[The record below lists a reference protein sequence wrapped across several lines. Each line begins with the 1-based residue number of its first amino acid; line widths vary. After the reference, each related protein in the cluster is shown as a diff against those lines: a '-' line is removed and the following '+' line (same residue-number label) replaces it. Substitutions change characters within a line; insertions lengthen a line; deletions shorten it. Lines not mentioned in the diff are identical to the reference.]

1 MFDKIKIV
9 IERLKNN
16 NSATEKLKILSEYK
30 NDKDIVKFFQ
40 YCYDS
45 TKLYGASSK
54 NIVKYWQNY
63 TPNYIANFDQAF
75 DLFELC
81 DDLNARKY
89 TGNAALEKIITF
101 IDCNK
106 EYEDILLNF
115 FDRNMKIGVAVTQ
128 LNKAFGNVI
137 HVYEVP
143 LAQTYD
149 EKKHYKYNL
158 NDYVIQRKMD
168 GVRVTT
174 FIQYNK
180 KNDSI
185 SVKTMSRNGKEYTT
199 LEKVTNEIINLYKQS
214 PFYGTNT
221 VIDGEV
227 CLVDEDGK
235 EDWNGIVSEVRRKDY
250 IVENPRYVMFDILTE
265 DEFFNIRQSM
275 NYTIRYSNLKKF
287 LANSKDTKHLTT
299 VFSVPY
305 TTDSFERLK
314 VMYVDNEKW
323 EGFIFRKNCPFKA
336 GRSTDLLKY
345 KLFKDAEFVVTGTI
359 NGEKLMLN
367 NKGIMENVNTCAAL
381 IIEYKGYPC
390 QVGSG
395 LSDEQRRLWF
405 EHPEEII
412 GKVINVKYKQESH
425 NQDGSVSLQFPIL
438 KTVIGKER
446 DF

>member
-1 MFDKIKIV
+1 MLDKIKIV

-149 EKKHYKYNL
+149 EKKHDKYNL

-185 SVKTMSRNGKEYTT
+185 FVKTMSRNGKEYTT
-199 LEKVTNEIINLYKQS
+199 LEKVTDELTNLYKQS

-250 IVENPRYVMFDILTE
+250 TVENPRYVMFDILTE
-265 DEFFNIRQSM
+265 DEFFGIRQSM
-275 NYTIRYSNLKKF
+275 NYNVRYSNLKKF
-287 LANSKDTKHLTT
+287 LANSKDAKYLTV

-305 TTDSFERLK
+305 TNENFERLK

-367 NKGIMENVNTCAAL
+367 SKGVMENMNTCAAL
-381 IIEYKGYPC
+381 TIEYKGHPC

-438 KTVIGKER
+438 KMVIGKER

>member
-1 MFDKIKIV
+1 MLDKIKIV

-185 SVKTMSRNGKEYTT
+185 FVKTMSRNGKEYTT
-199 LEKVTNEIINLYKQS
+199 LENVTDELTNLYKQS

-250 IVENPRYVMFDILTE
+250 TVENPRYVMFDILTE
-265 DEFFNIRQSM
+265 DEFFGIRQSM
-275 NYTIRYSNLKKF
+275 NYTVRYSNLKKF

>member
-1 MFDKIKIV
+1 MLKKVKEV
-9 IERLKNN
+9 IDRLKGN
-16 NSATEKLKILSEYK
+16 NSATEKLNILSEYK
-30 NDKDIVKFFQ
+30 TDKDIVKFFQ

-45 TKLYGASSK
+45 TRLYGASSK

-81 DDLNARKY
+81 DELNSRKY

-101 IDCNK
+101 IDCNRD
-106 EYEDILLNF
+106 YEELLLNF

-149 EKKHYKYNL
+149 EKKHDKYNL
-158 NDYVIQRKMD
+158 TDYFIQRKCD
-168 GVRVTT
+168 GIRSTT
-174 FIQYNK
+174 FIQFDK
-180 KNDSI
+180 KTNSI

-199 LEKVTNEIINLYKQS
+199 LQKVVDEIVDLYKKS
-214 PFYGTNT
+214 PFYGVNT

-227 CLVDEDGK
+227 CLIDEDGK
-235 EDWNGIVSEVRRKDY
+235 EDWNGIVSEARRKDY
-250 IVENPRYVMFDILTE
+250 TVENPRYIMFDILTE
-265 DEFFNIRQSM
+265 DEFFGIRQSM
-275 NYTIRYSNLKKF
+275 NYSVRYSNLKKF
-287 LANSKDTKHLTT
+287 MANGKDTKHLM
-299 VFSVPY
+299 VIFSVPY
-305 TTDSFERLK
+305 TNENFERLK

-323 EGFIFRKNCPFKA
+323 EGFIFRKNCPFKS

-367 NKGIMENVNTCAAL
+367 NKGVMENMNTCAAL
-381 IIEYKGYPC
+381 TIEYKGHQC

-425 NQDGSVSLQFPIL
+425 NQDGSVSLQFPVL
-438 KTVIGKER
+438 KMVIGKER

>member
-1 MFDKIKIV
+1 MLEKIKEV
-9 IERLKNN
+9 IDRLKGN

-54 NIVKYWQNY
+54 NIIKYWQGY

-81 DDLNARKY
+81 DDLNSRKY

-101 IDCNK
+101 ISCNS
-106 EYEDILLNF
+106 EYEELLLNF
-115 FDRNMKIGVAVTQ
+115 FDRNLKIGVAVTQ

-149 EKKHYKYNL
+149 EKKHDKYGL
-158 NDYVIQRKMD
+158 NQYMIQRKLNGLRNTMFITFD
-168 GVRVTT
+168 KKTNSITT
-174 FIQYNK
+174 K
-180 KNDSI
+180 C
-185 SVKTMSRNGKEYTT
+185 MSRNGKEYTT
-199 LEKVTNEIINLYKQS
+199 LSKVEEEIVKLYKNS
-214 PFYGTNT
+214 PFFGTNT

-235 EDWNGIVSEVRRKDY
+235 EDWNGIVSEARRKDY
-250 IVENPRYVMFDILTE
+250 TVENPRYVMFDIVTE
-265 DEFFNIRQSM
+265 DEFFGIRQSM
-275 NYTIRYSNLKKF
+275 NYNVRYSNLKKF
-287 LANSKDTKHLTT
+287 ISTKNDLKHLAV
-299 VFSVPY
+299 VFAVPY
-305 TTDSFERLK
+305 TEESFDKLK
-314 VMYVDNEKW
+314 KMYVETDKW
-323 EGFIFRKNCPFKA
+323 EGFIFRKNAPFKS

-345 KLFKDAEFVVTGTI
+345 KLFKDEEFQVIDTI

-367 NKGIMENVNTCAAL
+367 SNGVMQNMNTCAAL
-381 IIEYKGYPC
+381 VIEYKGNKC

-395 LSDEQRRLWF
+395 LSDQQRIEWF
-405 EHPEEII
+405 EHPENII
-412 GKVINVKYKQESH
+412 GKWINVKYKEESH
-425 NQDGSVSLQFPIL
+425 NQDGSVSLQFPVL
-438 KTVIGKER
+438 QMVIGNKR

>member
-149 EKKHYKYNL
+149 EKKHDKYNL
-158 NDYVIQRKMD
+158 TDYVIQRKMD

-180 KNDSI
+180 KNDFI

-214 PFYGTNT
+214 PFYGTST

-275 NYTIRYSNLKKF
+275 NYNVRYSNLKKF
-287 LANSKDTKHLTT
+287 LANSKDTKYLTT

-305 TTDSFERLK
+305 TTDNFERLK

>member
-185 SVKTMSRNGKEYTT
+185 FVKTMSRNGKEYTT
-199 LEKVTNEIINLYKQS
+199 LENVTDELTNLYKQS

-250 IVENPRYVMFDILTE
+250 TVENPRYVMFDILTE

>member
-305 TTDSFERLK
+305 TTDNFERLK

>member
-185 SVKTMSRNGKEYTT
+185 FVKTMSRNGKEYTT
-199 LEKVTNEIINLYKQS
+199 LENVTDELTNLYKQS

-250 IVENPRYVMFDILTE
+250 TVENPRYVMFDILTE
-265 DEFFNIRQSM
+265 DEFFGIRQSM
-275 NYTIRYSNLKKF
+275 NYTVRYSNLKKF

>member
-1 MFDKIKIV
+1 MLDKIKIV

-149 EKKHYKYNL
+149 EKKHDKYNL

-185 SVKTMSRNGKEYTT
+185 FVKTMSRNGKEYTT
-199 LEKVTNEIINLYKQS
+199 LENVTDELTNLYKQS

-250 IVENPRYVMFDILTE
+250 TVENPRYVMFDILTE
-265 DEFFNIRQSM
+265 DEFFGIRQSM
-275 NYTIRYSNLKKF
+275 NYNVRYSNLKKF
-287 LANSKDTKHLTT
+287 LANSKDAKHLTV

-305 TTDSFERLK
+305 TNENFERLK

-323 EGFIFRKNCPFKA
+323 LKEAEGIEEFYKKFGDKLPQELKDQLA
-336 GRSTDLLKY
+336 GL
-345 KLFKDAEFVVTGTI
+345 
-359 NGEKLMLN
+359 
-367 NKGIMENVNTCAAL
+367 
-381 IIEYKGYPC
+381 
-390 QVGSG
+390 
-395 LSDEQRRLWF
+395 
-405 EHPEEII
+405 
-412 GKVINVKYKQESH
+412 
-425 NQDGSVSLQFPIL
+425 
-438 KTVIGKER
+438 KER
-446 DF
+446 LSK